1 MGINFDDS
9 KLPFEVT
16 ARLSIRFN
24 HDDLTTVAQTTIY
37 PYVTQ
42 PLFCQNALRLA
53 SNGRDLNDASQPSL
67 NDRQY
72 HLAPVLTRLHQRM
85 GFRGFA

>member
-37 PYVTQ
+37 PCVTQ
-42 PLFCQNALRLA
+42 PLFCLNALRLA
-53 SNGRDLNDASQPSL
+53 SNGRDLNNPS
-67 NDRQY
+67 RPKQY
-72 HLAPVLTRLHQRM
+72 AEPK
-85 GFRGFA
+85 